1 MKALL
6 TGAGGFCGRHLKH
19 FLERKNVEV
28 HIITNKL
35 IKKPRY
41 YYVSDVTDAEKL
53 TNVINLVRPD
63 YLFHLAGI
71 SHSSDP
77 AIFYRVNVEY
87 AVGLLQAL
95 RRVGLKK
102 CSVLFIGT
110 SAEYGL
116 VSLEQ
121 LPIREDLRPQPYNHY
136 GISKLAQ
143 TFVGLAASK
152 EGYPV
157 VIARPF
163 NIIGPGM
170 PTHLVVQ
177 NFALQIAKIIK
188 GMIPPVI
195 KVGNLKSSR
204 DFIAIDDVV
213 KIYWR
218 LIQSRSAYGKVVNVC
233 TGKHTIIGDLLAKF
247 IKLSDIKI
255 EVKIEASLVKK
266 IDVPI
271 HYGSVKRLKQILGI
285 VPWSSIDKT
294 LVRILE
300 DIKRET

>member
-6 TGAGGFCGRHLKH
+6 TGAGGFCGRHLKP

-28 HIITNKL
+28 HVITNKL
-35 IKKPRY
+35 IKKLRHH
-41 YYVSDVTDAEKL
+41 YVSDVTNAEEISK
-53 TNVINLVRPD
+53 VINLVRPD

-71 SHSSDP
+71 SHSPDP

-87 AVGLLQAL
+87 AAGLLQAL
-95 RRVGLKK
+95 RRVGLNK

-116 VSLEQ
+116 VSHEQ

-143 TFVGLAASK
+143 TFEGLAASR
-152 EGYPV
+152 EGYSV

-170 PTHLVVQ
+170 PTHLVLQ

-188 GMIPPVI
+188 GEIPPVI

-218 LIQSRSAYGKVVNVC
+218 LIQSRSAYGKIVNVC
-233 TGKHTIIGDLLAKF
+233 TGKYTIIGDLLAKL
-247 IKLSDIKI
+247 IKLSDVNI
-255 EVKIEASLVKK
+255 EVKIEPSLVKK
-266 IDVPI
+266 VDVPI
-271 HYGSVKRLKQILGI
+271 HYGSVEKLEQILGL
-285 VPWSSIDKT
+285 VPSSNVDT
-294 LVRILE
+294 ALVRILE
-300 DIKRET
+300 DVKKEK